1 MNSIHLLAFSFLM
14 LGTPIDESAPATY
27 QPAPCPFA
35 GAAEIEGLECG
46 VLIVP
51 EQREKTD
58 GRTLELA
65 VAVLRSSSSDPAPD
79 PVVFLSGGPGGSSVE
94 FVPGRARSAFWN
106 RIRQKRDLVFF
117 DQRGTGYSEPEFCS
131 EMEAVFNAVI
141 YRGLSEDQR
150 LAELVSAAAA
160 CREKMHEQDVD
171 LTAYNSAASAQ
182 DVADLRRALGY
193 ESWNLF
199 GLSYGTRLALTAL
212 RDAPDGIR
220 SVILDSVSPPN
231 VAGWSDAGERFTR
244 SLQLA
249 FAQCADS
256 ADCRETFPS
265 LEADFYN
272 VVADLDSDPVVIS
285 MPESSRFP
293 DGRLVVDGSLWLTG
307 MFQGFYDRSFLPV
320 FPLIV
325 RESSRRN
332 KDVLRAL
339 AERLARDPER
349 NSVGM
354 KYAVDCYEKL
364 PFNTPE
370 KIGEDRRRYSRLAPW
385 FDIGG
390 GSERAVCEV
399 WHDAR
404 AGGIE
409 FQPVHSTTPAL
420 ILAGEFD
427 PITPPAYGRKAAQ
440 TLPNSTFVE
449 VPAMGHA
456 VSPFTPCTR
465 DLINEFL
472 DAPDQPLD
480 VSCVA
485 DLPTVSF
492 VTDVH
497 MNGGVFRFTS
507 ALRGDVGALALPAF
521 LAVVFLLAA
530 VGWPIAFVAR
540 RLRGRNT
547 ATASAPGQAVARPLA
562 GLAAVSALIFFAGLV
577 FTIMQTAAMNP
588 YVLAFGVPGH
598 AAWLFMLP
606 WVVMLL
612 TVGTVVLAIQSWRQ
626 GWWTRAARVRYTIVA
641 GACVGFVAFVATW
654 GLM

>member
-1 MNSIHLLAFSFLM
+1 MNRFYLMILSMLM
-14 LGTPIDESAPATY
+14 LGMSCSESAAATY
-27 QPAPCPFA
+27 QPGPCPFA
-35 GAAEIEGLECG
+35 GAEKIDGLECG
-46 VLIVP
+46 VLVVP
-51 EQREKTD
+51 EQHENAG

-65 VAVLRSSSSDPAPD
+65 VAVLRSLGSDPAPD

-106 RIRQKRDLVFF
+106 RLRQHRDLVFF
-117 DQRGTGYSEPEFCS
+117 DQRGTGYSDPEFCA
-131 EMEAVFNAVI
+131 EMEAAFNAVN

-160 CREKMHEQDVD
+160 CREKMQEQGVD
-171 LTAYNSAASAQ
+171 LTAYNSAASAR

-199 GLSYGTRLALTAL
+199 GLSYGTRLALTVL

-220 SVILDSVSPPN
+220 SVILDSASPPN

-256 ADCRETFPS
+256 PDCRETFPS
-265 LEADFYN
+265 IEADFYQ
-272 VVADLDSDPVVIS
+272 VVADLDADPVVVTV
-285 MPESSRFP
+285 PESHRFP

-307 MFQGFYDRSFLPV
+307 MFQGFYDRKFVPV

-332 KDVLRAL
+332 EDVLRAL
-339 AERLARDPER
+339 AERLARDPEQA
-349 NSVGM
+349 SVGM

-364 PFNTPE
+364 PFNTLA
-370 KIGEDRRRYSRLAPW
+370 KIREDRRQHPRLAAW

-399 WHDAR
+399 WHEGR
-404 AGGIE
+404 AGDVE
-409 FQPVHSTTPAL
+409 FQPVHSDAPAL

-440 TLPNSTFVE
+440 TLSNSTFVE

-456 VSPFTPCTR
+456 VSPFTQCAR
-465 DLINEFL
+465 DLINKFL
-472 DAPDQPLD
+472 DAPDASLD

-485 DLPTVSF
+485 EQPRAAF

-497 MNGGVFRFTS
+497 MNSGVYRFASTLQGGAIS
-507 ALRGDVGALALPAF
+507 LALPAL
-521 LAVVFLLAA
+521 LAVVLLMVA
-530 VGWPIAFVAR
+530 VGWPVGALVR
-540 RLRGRNT
+540 RLRGR
-547 ATASAPGQAVARPLA
+547 ATVASAVPAQLAARTLTA
-562 GLAAVSALIFFAGLV
+562 LAAVFALV
-577 FTIMQTAAMNP
+577 FLSGLILAISQTAATNL
-588 YVLAFGVPGH
+588 YILAFGLPDD
-598 AAWLFMLP
+598 AAWLFTLP
-606 WVVMLL
+606 WIIALM
-612 TVGTVVLAIQSWRQ
+612 TTGIVVLAFQSWRQ
-626 GWWTRAARVRYTIVA
+626 SWWTRAARIRYTIAAVA
-641 GACVGFVAFVATW
+641 CAGFVIFAAVW
-654 GLM
+654 RLM